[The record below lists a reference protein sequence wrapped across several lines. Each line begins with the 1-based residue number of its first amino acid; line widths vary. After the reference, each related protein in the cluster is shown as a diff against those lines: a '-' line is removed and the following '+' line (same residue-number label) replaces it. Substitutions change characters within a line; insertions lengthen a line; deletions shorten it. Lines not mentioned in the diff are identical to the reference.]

1 MHSYDALKKCIYQLE
16 KQQHAHDHHYPDLE
30 SNEQSTLLEQTDG
43 SETDALFI
51 PLLDRELKKI
61 VLFYEQQKNELMED
75 FNDLE
80 KDVEFQET
88 LGLQGG
94 AHYED
99 YDDGDE
105 DDDESISSPRSPEG
119 VRRSLSRHG
128 KTSSVGR
135 QCMPSSALLVTLCY
149 VSLMAVFSRP

>member
-1 MHSYDALKKCIYQLE
+1 MVGRIYCVSVILNIQTRALTRYSYDALKKCIYQLE

-30 SNEQSTLLEQTDG
+30 SNEQSTLLGQTDG

-94 AHYED
+94 AHYAD

-105 DDDESISSPRSPEG
+105 DDDESISSPTES
-119 VRRSLSRHG
+119 RRCP
-128 KTSSVGR
+128 T
-135 QCMPSSALLVTLCY
+135 LVE
-149 VSLMAVFSRP
+149 